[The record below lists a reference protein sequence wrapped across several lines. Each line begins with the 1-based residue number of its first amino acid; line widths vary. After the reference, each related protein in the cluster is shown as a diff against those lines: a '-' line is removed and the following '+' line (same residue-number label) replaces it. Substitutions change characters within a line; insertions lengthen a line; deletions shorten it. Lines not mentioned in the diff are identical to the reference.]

1 MGRIAIYGG
10 SFDPPHIGHRR
21 LAENLSAHICVEKT
35 LIIPAHTSPFKSGC
49 NVSDSDRLNMC
60 RLAFKD
66 ERFEV
71 SEVELLRGGKS
82 YTFDTVKEIKL
93 LYPESELFLFMGDDM
108 FLSLGRWYKSRELLA
123 LVKPVAACR
132 TNDRREFDK
141 MREYAENALKL
152 SEGGYFLSYEKPF
165 EISSTEIREKIK
177 NGESAEG
184 YLDKAVYDYIKERKL
199 YL

>member
-1 MGRIAIYGG
+1 MRKIAIYGG

-21 LAENLSAHICVEKT
+21 LAENLSVLSGVEKV
-35 LIIPAHTSPFKSGC
+35 LVIPAHMSPFKNGC

-60 RLAFKD
+60 RLAFRG
-66 ERFEV
+66 EGFELLNI
-71 SEVELLRGGKS
+71 EFLRGGKS

-108 FLSLGRWYKSRELLA
+108 FLSLDRWYNSRELLE

-132 TNDRREFDK
+132 TDDRKEFSK
-141 MREYAENALKL
+141 MREFAESVLELKENEYL
-152 SEGGYFLSYEKPF
+152 LSYEKPF

-177 NGESAEG
+177 NGEPVSE
-184 YLDKAVYDYIKERKL
+184 YLDTAVYDYIKERKL